1 MGMYAIEPSPN
12 RMTILT
18 KDVIFIGSLRF
29 ATAFLG
35 LYALKYV
42 EVSFTETVKSTAPA
56 FTLILSGLLLGEK
69 TSFMMKLS
77 TLPVMA
83 GLAICSA
90 NEASFNF
97 DGFIF
102 ALATNLSECLQNVL
116 SKKML
121 SLHKVK
127 FNPGEIQYATGVGSA
142 FAQVPTFLLF
152 ATGHVW
158 TEVTTLPRVSLYILN
173 GIFFHFQTLSGYAL
187 MDAVSPV
194 THSVANTLKRAL
206 LIWVSVMI
214 FKNTITLYSGLGT
227 AIVFI
232 GVLMYNKARQ

>member
-1 MGMYAIEPSPN
+1 MN
-12 RMTILT
+12 
-18 KDVIFIGSLRF
+18 FIS
-29 ATAFLG
+29 
-35 LYALKYV
+35 
-42 EVSFTETVKSTAPA
+42 
-56 FTLILSGLLLGEK
+56 
-69 TSFMMKLS
+69 
-77 TLPVMA
+77 
-83 GLAICSA
+83 
-90 NEASFNF
+90 
-97 DGFIF
+97 
-102 ALATNLSECLQNVL
+102 LQNVL

-127 FNPGEIQYATGVGSA
+127 FNPGEIQYATGVASV

-152 ATGHVW
+152 ATGQAW
-158 TEVTTLPRVSLYILN
+158 TEVTTLQRALLYILN

-227 AIVFI
+227 AIVSIF
-232 GVLMYNKARQ
+232 VLFMIFCPILKIMFNVFDSIAGIYRSLDVQ